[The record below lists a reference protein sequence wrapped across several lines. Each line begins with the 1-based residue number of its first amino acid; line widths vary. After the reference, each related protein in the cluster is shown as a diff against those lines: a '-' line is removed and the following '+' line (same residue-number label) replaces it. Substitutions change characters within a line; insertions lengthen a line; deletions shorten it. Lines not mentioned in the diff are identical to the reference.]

1 MDSNELFVKSI
12 PVYYISFNKNSSL
25 ENSLNNIGFK
35 SVNHFKAIDGRKFDV
50 DELIENNTI
59 TIRSYNDLIFGRHE
73 HSGMTTLGAIGCTL
87 SHLSLWRLCVDYNMP
102 YIIICEDDV
111 NINKDLSK
119 KDIKNIVE
127 SITKENGVFVSTSTN
142 FSKENEIM
150 FFGTHFYILSQGACK
165 QLIKHA
171 IPIDVQTDL
180 YLGNM
185 SRRNL
190 INLNGY
196 KIYKQKLH
204 KSSIQLRTIKPYLPK
219 SIWFY
224 MIVLTFIICIVCY
237 AYILFRNNRRCK
249 IDLKKCESSV

>member
-12 PVYYISFNKNSSL
+12 PVYYISFNKNNNL

-73 HSGMTTLGAIGCTL
+73 HTGMPTLGAIGCTL
-87 SHLSLWRLCVDYNMP
+87 SHLTLWKLCVDYNMP
-102 YIIICEDDV
+102 YIIICEDDI
-111 NINKDLSK
+111 NIDKDLSK

-127 SITKENGVFVSTSTN
+127 SITKENGVFVSSN

-150 FFGTHFYILSQGACK
+150 FYGTHFYILSQGACK
-165 QLIKHA
+165 QLIKYA
-171 IPIDVQTDL
+171 LPIDVQTDS
-180 YLGNM
+180 YIANI

-196 KIYKQKLH
+196 RIYNQKFH
-204 KSSIQLRTIKPYLPK
+204 KSSIQIIDIKTGLPK
-219 SIWFY
+219 NIWFY
-224 MIVLTFIICIVCY
+224 MTVLLFIIFIVCV
-237 AYILFRNNRRCK
+237 AYILFRKNRICK
-249 IDLKKCESSV
+249 IDLKKCESSI